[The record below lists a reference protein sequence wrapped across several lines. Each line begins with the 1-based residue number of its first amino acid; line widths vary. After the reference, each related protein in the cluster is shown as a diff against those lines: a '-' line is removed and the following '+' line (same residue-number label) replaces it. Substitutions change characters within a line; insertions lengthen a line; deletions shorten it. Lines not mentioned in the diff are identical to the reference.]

1 MYLPV
6 TNLIKGKTPKMHNNR
21 EESSAD
27 RRLVPHHQSRSKQR
41 RPSNPEITAES
52 SRGRREDISR
62 RSDPTPSRHSGAQ
75 RDEQFDDVDFMEGQ
89 PSDLDVG
96 GVRRPSPIVSACA
109 APRHTR
115 TGERRT
121 SRPSR
126 TSRQLSVLDDE
137 IRRVEN
143 RIRDLQSS
151 IRASQSAS
159 DSHRTDN
166 SE

>member
-62 RSDPTPSRHSGAQ
+62 RSDPTPSRHSMAVVLLVMQ
-75 RDEQFDDVDFMEGQ
+75 THRPYVTSAISQFYFNK
-89 PSDLDVG
+89 
-96 GVRRPSPIVSACA
+96 VSF
-109 APRHTR
+109 
-115 TGERRT
+115 
-121 SRPSR
+121 
-126 TSRQLSVLDDE
+126 Q
-137 IRRVEN
+137 
-143 RIRDLQSS
+143 
-151 IRASQSAS
+151 
-159 DSHRTDN
+159 
-166 SE
+166 